1 MRGRLCNPRQGI
13 RGKQLPFPTPLSIS
27 SAFVLH
33 GAPPPSFQHSPSK
46 NLALRFGSS
55 FLLPKSA
62 GGGGDIGIRS
72 LSSVKPCARAT
83 DRDRTIDGHG
93 HSSSLGGEKH
103 DEEREEREKERKRAR
118 DARYRE
124 QQNAFSHKTEKSG
137 GGGGRVRRALLPL
150 SVSLAAAAASTPSS
164 LTEQSQLT
172 LTWCLSLSPYS
183 LWRSE
188 GVPGMQL
195 WIGPGSVQQTW

>member
-1 MRGRLCNPRQGI
+1 MAPPCILPCLHGKTRRLSFSPEA
-13 RGKQLPFPTPLSIS
+13 GKSTTPLSIS

-103 DEEREEREKERKRAR
+103 DEERGRERRERKRERERESERRAISRAAECFLTQNREKWRRRRAR
-118 DARYRE
+118 APRTPPT
-124 QQNAFSHKTEKSG
+124 FGLTCCG
-137 GGGGRVRRALLPL
+137 GGLYSLLSHRAK
-150 SVSLAAAAASTPSS
+150 SADSHVVSLS
-164 LTEQSQLT
+164 LAIL
-172 LTWCLSLSPYS
+172 LMA
-183 LWRSE
+183 
-188 GVPGMQL
+188 V
-195 WIGPGSVQQTW
+195 

>member
-103 DEEREEREKERKRAR
+103 DEERGERGERERKRERKTR
-118 DARYRE
+118 DIASSRML
-124 QQNAFSHKTEKSG
+124 SHTKQRK
-137 GGGGRVRRALLPL
+137 V
-150 SVSLAAAAASTPSS
+150 AAAAGACAAHSS
-164 LTEQSQLT
+164 HFRSHLLRRRP
-172 LTWCLSLSPYS
+172 LLPPLSPS
-183 LWRSE
+183 KVS
-188 GVPGMQL
+188 
-195 WIGPGSVQQTW
+195 